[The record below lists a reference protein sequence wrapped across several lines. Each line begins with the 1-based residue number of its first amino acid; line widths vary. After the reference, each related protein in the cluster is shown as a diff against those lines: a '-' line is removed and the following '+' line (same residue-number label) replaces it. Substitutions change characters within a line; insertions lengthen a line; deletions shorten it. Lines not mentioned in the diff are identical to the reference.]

1 VLTLLNSYLSHAV
14 VKCWATRGWQRGGG
28 GRCQVCCC
36 WICGIFGCTLGG
48 AQALFKTA
56 CSAYSR

>member
-28 GRCQVCCC
+28 GEMSSLLLLDLRHLRVYPGRCAGSLQD
-36 WICGIFGCTLGG
+36 GLLSL
-48 AQALFKTA
+48 Q
-56 CSAYSR
+56 